1 MRPLEA
7 ESNRI
12 LVSAED
18 KREGH
23 EHASAAAEKIYGI
36 IGGKQAPFQKT
47 RRVEAFPRGKRR
59 QLQNNYLQ
67 ENRNG

>member
-23 EHASAAAEKIYGI
+23 EHASAAAEQKYGT
-36 IGGKQAPFQKT
+36 IGGKQAPFQMT
-47 RRVEAFPRGKRR
+47 RRVEAFPRGKR
-59 QLQNNYLQ
+59 
-67 ENRNG
+67 G